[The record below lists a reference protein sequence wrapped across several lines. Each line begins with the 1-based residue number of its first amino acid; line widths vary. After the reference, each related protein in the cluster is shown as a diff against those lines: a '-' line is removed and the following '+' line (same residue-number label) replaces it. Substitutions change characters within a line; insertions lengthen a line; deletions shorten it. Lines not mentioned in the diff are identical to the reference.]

1 VKALRH
7 ILSLVIHPYR
17 RLYLTPRGWIF
28 CAITVGMG
36 LVATNTGHNLFHL
49 TFGFLLGTVVVSGI
63 LSETVLR
70 RIKVEHHV
78 PHEVTARVPFPIL
91 VDVRN
96 THARRTVYSVDIS
109 ARCDFSPVRK
119 VAYLASLAPG
129 AEKKISYFVQV
140 EKRGLYHF
148 RWLRLSTRFPFG
160 FFEKVRL
167 IPLPD
172 SFLAYPG
179 NAKVPP
185 LNPWVAGK
193 DQNGSRKTR
202 SGEEVLSLRPALP
215 DDDHRLV
222 HWPTS
227 ARTNQ
232 LMVKELADQIQH
244 PRPFF
249 FDNRGAPGPKFE
261 HAVER
266 AASLLRALAK
276 GGVAVNFATWEEH
289 FQPSANGREI
299 KAALRHLALVA
310 PVQDAAGAGFQ
321 RWHAQVAREHGGV
334 FLQGNLPPPRTL
346 PRCEIVPL

>member
-1 VKALRH
+1 MKALRY
-7 ILSLVIHPYR
+7 ILSLLIHPYR

-49 TFGFLLGTVVVSGI
+49 MFGFLLGTVIVSGI

-78 PHEVTARVPFPIL
+78 PREVTARVPFPI
-91 VDVRN
+91 VIDVRN

-109 ARCDFSPVRK
+109 NSCDFSPVRK
-119 VAYLASLAPG
+119 LGYLASLKPG
-129 AEKKISYFVQV
+129 AGKKISYFVQV

-167 IPLPD
+167 IPLQD

-179 NAKVPP
+179 HGELPP
-185 LNPWVAGK
+185 LHPWVTGR
-193 DQNGSRKTR
+193 DHNGSRKTR

-215 DDDHRLV
+215 EDDHRLV

-227 ARTNQ
+227 ARTAQ
-232 LMVKELADQIQH
+232 LMVKELAEQIQH

-249 FDNRGAPGPKFE
+249 FDNRGSPGERFE

-266 AASLLRALAK
+266 AASLLRSLAK
-276 GGVAVNFATWEEH
+276 GGVAVSFATWEEH
-289 FQPSANGREI
+289 FQPTANGRET

-310 PVQDAAGAGFQ
+310 PVQEPVGTGFQ
-321 RWHAQVAREHGGV
+321 MWRAQVAREHGGV
-334 FLQGNLPPPRTL
+334 FLKGELPPPQPL
-346 PRCEIVPL
+346 PLCEIVAL

>member
-1 VKALRH
+1 MKPLRRV
-7 ILSLVIHPYR
+7 LSFLIHPYR
-17 RLYLTPRGWIF
+17 RLYLTPRGWVF

-49 TFGFLLGTVVVSGI
+49 MFGFLLGTVVVSGI
-63 LSETVLR
+63 LSEAVLR

-78 PHEVTARVPFPIL
+78 PREVTARVPFPIL
-91 VDVRN
+91 IDVQN

-109 ARCDFSPVRK
+109 ASCDFSPVRK
-119 VAYLASLAPG
+119 LAYLASLPPG
-129 AEKKISYFVQV
+129 AGKKVSYFAQV

-167 IPLPD
+167 VPLPD

-179 NAKVPP
+179 HEKVPP
-185 LNPWVAGK
+185 LQRRAAGR
-193 DQNGSRKTR
+193 DQNSSAKTR

-215 DDDHRLV
+215 EDDHRLV

-227 ARTNQ
+227 ARTGQ

-249 FDNRGAPGPKFE
+249 FDNRGAPGEEFE
-261 HAVER
+261 RAVER

-276 GGVAVNFATWEEH
+276 DGIAISFATWEEC
-289 FQPSANGREI
+289 FQPSGNGREI

-310 PVQDAAGAGFQ
+310 PVQASAGAGFQ
-321 RWHAQVAREHGGV
+321 IWSAQVVRQHGGV
-334 FLQGNLPPPRTL
+334 FLQGGLPPPRTL
-346 PRCEIVPL
+346 PRCEIVAL